1 MRSRLEINDASTV
14 IAALILTLFYL
25 ANGPN
30 ERVTAFAPS
39 VVLPHKINPKYENLP
54 SFIVRNDKYQNDKVR
69 RTFSTI
75 KKPQQLLFT
84 TRLNMAIEFLP
95 LSTTTTETIS
105 MLLQSSTMSL
115 SGLLSM
121 DREQAEAL
129 AGPFFGAS
137 LFPYL
142 AFLYFLAREENECPK
157 GVTVGFATC
166 LLFVFLTIPAA
177 IAAQVLYGVSLADS
191 DWLHGSAESLLT
203 MTNLVTVVA
212 FRQALKAK
220 EQGVD
225 MPLSATRWAPM
236 MWLVAGLTVVAGA
249 TAAVPAL
256 SGATIHTPY
265 LGGFM
270 DLPFSLDFLGAHPE
284 PDNALTVAWY
294 VQQGSVG
301 NKLGQALKMQ
311 NFLYH

>member
-14 IAALILTLFYL
+14 TAALIFTLFYL
-25 ANGPN
+25 SNGPSQ
-30 ERVTAFAPS
+30 RVTAFAPI
-39 VVLPHKINPKYENLP
+39 VVLPHKINTNYENLP
-54 SFIVRNDKYQNDKVR
+54 SLIVRSDKYQNDKIR

-75 KKPQQLLFT
+75 ANPPQLIST
-84 TRLNMAIEFLP
+84 TRLNMVVEFLP
-95 LSTTTTETIS
+95 LSTTTTTTTETLS
-105 MLLQSSTMSL
+105 LLQSSAMSL

-142 AFLYFLAREENECPK
+142 AFLYFLAREENDCPK

-256 SGATIHTPY
+256 TGATIHTPY

-294 VQQGSVG
+294 VQKWSDGI
-301 NKLGQALKMQ
+301 KLGQALA
-311 NFLYH
+311 F